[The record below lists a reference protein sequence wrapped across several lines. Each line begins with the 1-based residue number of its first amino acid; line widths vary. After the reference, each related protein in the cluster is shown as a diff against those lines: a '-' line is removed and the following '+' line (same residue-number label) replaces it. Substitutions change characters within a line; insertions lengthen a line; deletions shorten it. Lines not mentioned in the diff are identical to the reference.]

1 MLREVLFEEDPGAT
15 DIRTGD
21 LSGLGTWA
29 KFLRMATQESGG
41 FLEVERL
48 HGGIPAGGTST
59 AFAGGSHHAD
69 TPVATRV
76 EGYRIVRNSEPIG
89 AQYSEDGDQQ
99 GSIEDQPERWAAP
112 TLYDGMP

>member
-1 MLREVLFEEDPGAT
+1 VLREVLFEEDPGAT